1 MRRFLQGLCCAP
13 RARFADCSLAHLHHL
28 ASRPPAPAPP
38 AAPAPAH
45 HGICRGVI
53 LAMRCLPHYLLLFA
67 NFFLLLLSPSPTM
80 TAGDVAILMDMLKPA
95 LQGAAPNAQLT
106 TWNASMPL
114 CL

>member
-1 MRRFLQGLCCAP
+1 MMPTTMCA
-13 RARFADCSLAHLHHL
+13 
-28 ASRPPAPAPP
+28 
-38 AAPAPAH
+38 
-45 HGICRGVI
+45 IV
-53 LAMRCLPHYLLLFA
+53 PHYLLLFA

-114 CL
+114 CLWRGLHWSTPAGQPLRCDTIAARANLSLTGDTTLLLPPEGPPHPP